1 MPVRAKL
8 AMICALNYLWWAARE
23 AKQHALIQ
31 VLGFVL
37 RHAWRNQLAN
47 RMLHHRHPEGWT
59 LTSPGR
65 DPSQQGHGPPYSP
78 IKPTVFSHMGG
89 PTTASLT
96 NGDICTSV
104 FSRFGYQKRSKVV
117 PHSWKE
123 SPWQQHPFTSQ
134 SFSPSC
140 NCSKKMV
147 LLCKGASAW
156 YKLGKYL
163 QVIACPPGRRGE
175 KHGHWTFT
183 PTQGNDW
190 RVKTKIFLGWAALQE
205 DKIFST
211 VMFLDTIFL
220 TINFMPH
227 MPQQLWF
234 QVITKEQVL
243 ILSQQPK
250 EKNIHK

>member
-78 IKPTVFSHMGG
+78 IKPMVFSHMGG

-123 SPWQQHPFTSQ
+123 SPWHNTPLHLRAFHP
-134 SFSPSC
+134 P
-140 NCSKKMV
+140 
-147 LLCKGASAW
+147 
-156 YKLGKYL
+156 
-163 QVIACPPGRRGE
+163 VIAQKKWSSCAKEHLHGTSLENISRWLPVHLAGEERSRGIEHLPQLKEMTEELKQKSFWDGQHSRRI
-175 KHGHWTFT
+175 KYSAPLCSWTPYFW
-183 PTQGNDW
+183 Q
-190 RVKTKIFLGWAALQE
+190 
-205 DKIFST
+205 
-211 VMFLDTIFL
+211 
-220 TINFMPH
+220 
-227 MPQQLWF
+227 
-234 QVITKEQVL
+234 
-243 ILSQQPK
+243 
-250 EKNIHK
+250 